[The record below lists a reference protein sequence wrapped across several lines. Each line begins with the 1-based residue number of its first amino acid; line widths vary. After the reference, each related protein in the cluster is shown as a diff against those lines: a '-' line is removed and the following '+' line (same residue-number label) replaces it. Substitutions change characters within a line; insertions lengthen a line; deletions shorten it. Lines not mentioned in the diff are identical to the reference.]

1 MATVSEALADE
12 DRLPWLETVD
22 EDYDDRPSFGR
33 IMLFVLG
40 GLAVIAGLIFA
51 AYSVQRQAARPAEG
65 GGELIAAPA
74 GDYKVKPDSPGGV
87 KVAGEGDAAMA
98 TSQGKGPTKGKID
111 LKQMSEAP
119 LVMPGKGVMPGA
131 AGGSVVQLGSFPTQ
145 SAAMG
150 AWTRQSKRF
159 AYLAGLGHQVLQAQ
173 VGGATFYRLRVNAG
187 SASAA
192 TELCA
197 KLKLAGEPCFIARQ

>member
-1 MATVSEALADE
+1 MATVSDALEAE

-33 IMLFVLG
+33 IALFVLG

-51 AYSVQRQAARPAEG
+51 AYSVQKQATRPTEG
-65 GGELIAAPA
+65 EDQLIAAPEGA
-74 GDYKVKPDSPGGV
+74 YKVKPQEPGGM
-87 KVAGEGDAAMA
+87 KVAGEGDTAMA
-98 TSQGKGPTKGKID
+98 TSQGKGPTNGKID
-111 LKQMSEAP
+111 LKQMAEAP

-145 SAAMG
+145 AAAAG
-150 AWTRQSKRF
+150 AWTRQSKKF
-159 AYLAGLGHQVLQAQ
+159 AYLAGLGHQVMQAQ

-192 TELCA
+192 SELCA
-197 KLKLAGEPCFIARQ
+197 KLKLAGEACYIARE